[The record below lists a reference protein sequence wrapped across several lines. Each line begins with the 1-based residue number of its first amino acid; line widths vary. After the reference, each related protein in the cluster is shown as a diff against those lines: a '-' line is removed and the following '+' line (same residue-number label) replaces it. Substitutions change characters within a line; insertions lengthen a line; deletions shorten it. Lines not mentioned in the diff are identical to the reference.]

1 VLIESKVKMTVDDV
15 RALFSVFDI
24 NRDGSI
30 SYDEFIRV
38 VRGDMNQMRTDLVH
52 KAFEVLDKDGNGF
65 VDYTDICET
74 YSAAKSP
81 AVIDGRKTE
90 QQVLTEFLET
100 FEMHKS

>member
-1 VLIESKVKMTVDDV
+1 LNFSEFQKVVNESKLNMTVDDV
-15 RALFSVFDI
+15 RQLFSVFDI

-38 VRGDMNQMRTDLVH
+38 VRGDMNEGRMALVH

-65 VDYTDICET
+65 VDFRDVCEV
-74 YSAAKSP
+74 YDASKNP

-90 QQVLTEFLET
+90 E
-100 FEMHKS
+100 